1 MRAVKRAKHCEK
13 WFNLI
18 MVVSCGIFMSRNE
31 KPSETFQN
39 RPIRNFFK
47 LVPILEWFYPIDHR
61 RLWKDAYNEAYPS
74 GKTLKESYKAVWE
87 VNTLAAVL
95 VLAMNASLFFNLLTG
110 ESKDFYWASTP
121 YTSLAW
127 WTMIM
132 GGVIVVINFVHLNC
146 LLVVHGIY
154 SAVDDDN
161 FRAIVSARGPTGR
174 LAMIP
179 DYLVVCSMYGM
190 AMWWC
195 MLLLV
200 HIKTIVGSAI
210 IIGLLLAIVTFLV
223 SYSSYAARII
233 YHSGAHKPESIFQEI
248 AADNLPQTH
257 EELGEAIMQRALN
270 DMRQTMEPLNIG
282 SQIRKDLE
290 NTEGWTQTKS
300 DQE

>member
-1 MRAVKRAKHCEK
+1 MEDKATSPPKA
-13 WFNLI
+13 
-18 MVVSCGIFMSRNE
+18 
-31 KPSETFQN
+31 
-39 RPIRNFFK
+39 RPFRNFLK
-47 LVPILEWFYPIDHR
+47 LVPVLEWFYPIDHR
-61 RLWKDAYNEAYPS
+61 RLWKDAYNEAYPN

-95 VLAMNASLFFNLLTG
+95 VLAMNASLFFNLITG
-110 ESKDFYWASTP
+110 ESKDFYWEAEA

-127 WTMIM
+127 WTMVM

-146 LLVVHGIY
+146 LLVVHGVY

-200 HIKTIVGSAI
+200 HVKNIVGSAV
-210 IIGLLLAIVTFLV
+210 IIGLLLVIVTFLV

-248 AADNLPQTH
+248 AADSLPRTH
-257 EELGEAIMQRALN
+257 EELGQAIMERALN

-282 SQIRKDLE
+282 SQIQKDLE
-290 NTEGWTQTKS
+290 NTEGWTPKESEQ
-300 DQE
+300 

>member
-1 MRAVKRAKHCEK
+1 
-13 WFNLI
+13 
-18 MVVSCGIFMSRNE
+18 MSTDEN
-31 KPSETFQN
+31 PSTFVRN
-39 RPIRNFFK
+39 RPIRNFLK
-47 LVPILEWFYPIDHR
+47 LVPVLEWFYPIDHR

-74 GKTLKESYKAVWE
+74 GKSLKESYKAVWE
-87 VNTLAAVL
+87 VNTLSAVL
-95 VLAMNASLFFNLLTG
+95 VLAMNASLFFSLITG
-110 ESKDFYWASTP
+110 ESSDLYWSSTP
-121 YTSLAW
+121 YTSLTW
-127 WTMIM
+127 WTMVM

-146 LLVVHGIY
+146 LLVVHGVY

-200 HIKTIVGSAI
+200 HVRNIVGSAI

-233 YHSGAHKPESIFQEI
+233 YHSGAHKPESIFQDT
-248 AADNLPQTH
+248 APAHLPQTH
-257 EELGEAIMQRALN
+257 EALGEAIMRRAL
-270 DMRQTMEPLNIG
+270 DDKRATMEPINIG

-290 NTEGWTQTKS
+290 NTEGWTARRS
-300 DQE
+300 

>member
-1 MRAVKRAKHCEK
+1 MPV
-13 WFNLI
+13 
-18 MVVSCGIFMSRNE
+18 
-31 KPSETFQN
+31 
-39 RPIRNFFK
+39 
-47 LVPILEWFYPIDHR
+47 LEWFYPIDHR

-74 GKTLKESYKAVWE
+74 GKSLKESYKAVWE
-87 VNTLAAVL
+87 VNTLSAVL
-95 VLAMNASLFFNLLTG
+95 VLAMNASLFFSLITG
-110 ESKDFYWASTP
+110 ESSDLYWSSTP
-121 YTSLAW
+121 YTSLTW
-127 WTMIM
+127 WTMVM

-146 LLVVHGIY
+146 LLVVHGVY

-200 HIKTIVGSAI
+200 HVRNIVGSAI

-233 YHSGAHKPESIFQEI
+233 YHSGAHKPESIFQDT
-248 AADNLPQTH
+248 APAHLPQTH
-257 EELGEAIMQRALN
+257 EALGEAIMRLGPGRQASN
-270 DMRQTMEPLNIG
+270 DGTDQHRFPDSKGPREHRGLDDAPVMKFTPMESRLQCSIHEVEV
-282 SQIRKDLE
+282 SR
-290 NTEGWTQTKS
+290 
-300 DQE
+300 